1 MELALATELCEKR
14 NKGLHINLTLDGLK
28 VTVKLNFSEQ
38 YFLVIES
45 QDTEDILYEIEEEEN
60 IVGVEAIS
68 KAIIKMRDT
77 LDKLCYNKLLGKY
90 VLNDDKGNILI
101 HKVFKRFLNV
111 EDCAICFEE
120 TTVTTNCKHH
130 CCHRCMEKIKLCP
143 ICRHDLYE

>member
-1 MELALATELCEKR
+1 MELALATELSKNR
-14 NKGLHINLTLDGLK
+14 SKGLHVNLTLDGLK
-28 VTVKLNFSEQ
+28 VTVKLNLSES
-38 YFLVIES
+38 YSLKIES
-45 QDTEDILYEIEEEEN
+45 QDTEDILYEIEEEED

-68 KAIIKMRDT
+68 RAIIKMRDT
-77 LDKLCYNKLLGKY
+77 LDDLCYNKLLGQYALKE
-90 VLNDDKGNILI
+90 DKGNILI
-101 HKVFKRFLNV
+101 HKVFKKFLNV